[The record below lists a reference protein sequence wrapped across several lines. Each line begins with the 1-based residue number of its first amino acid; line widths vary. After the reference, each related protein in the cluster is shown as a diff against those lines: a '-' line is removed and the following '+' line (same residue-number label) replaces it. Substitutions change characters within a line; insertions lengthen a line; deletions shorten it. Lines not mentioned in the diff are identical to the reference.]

1 MEENQKSKSLS
12 KKDWII
18 ALLLL
23 LAIIAVLIFQYLNKA
38 NVEVKQTGNLKS
50 VLMPEASISQIKLL
64 CVFNANC

>member
-38 NVEVKQTGNLKS
+38 NAEVKHTGNLKS

-64 CVFNANC
+64 CEFNANC